1 MKIGF
6 LGRLEVKAIEVTE
19 RERERER
26 KRVRVREIYFWV
38 ILNVRKAIAIP
49 FLDLKIEK

>member
-19 RERERER
+19 RERELESERDIFLGHLEGKAYNHSIYGRE
-26 KRVRVREIYFWV
+26 
-38 ILNVRKAIAIP
+38 N
-49 FLDLKIEK
+49 